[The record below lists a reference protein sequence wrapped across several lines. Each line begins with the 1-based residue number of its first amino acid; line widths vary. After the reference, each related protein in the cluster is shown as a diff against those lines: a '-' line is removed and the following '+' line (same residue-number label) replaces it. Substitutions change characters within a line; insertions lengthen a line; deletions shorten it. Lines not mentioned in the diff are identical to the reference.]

1 MKPAGAELGLP
12 VCPGILLT
20 LLVIAL
26 FLRHDD
32 TPIVKASGREL
43 SYMLLAGILICYLN
57 TFLLLT
63 KPSAVACALQRVG
76 IGLGFSFIY
85 GALFTKT
92 NRISR
97 IFYSASRSAK
107 RPSCISPRSQIV
119 IATLLISV
127 QLFGTLAWLVVEP
140 PGVRSHYPD
149 RSEVIL
155 KCRIKDSSFL
165 VSLVYNM
172 VLIVVCTVYAVKAR
186 KVPENFNETK
196 FIAFTMYTTCI
207 IWLAFVPIYFGTGN
221 SFEVSAVIAAD
232 LFIYC

>member
-1 MKPAGAELGLP
+1 M
-12 VCPGILLT
+12 VIL
-20 LLVIAL
+20 V
-26 FLRHDD
+26 FLRRDD

-63 KPSAVACALQRVG
+63 KPSPAACALQRVG
-76 IGLGFSFIY
+76 VGLGFAFIY
-85 GALFTKT
+85 SALFTKT

-107 RPSCISPRSQIV
+107 RPSFISPKSQIV
-119 IATLLISV
+119 IAALLISV
-127 QLFGTLAWLVVEP
+127 QLLATAVWLLVEP
-140 PGVRSHYPD
+140 PGVRYDYPD
-149 RSEVIL
+149 RGQVIL

-172 VLIVVCTVYAVKAR
+172 VLIVVCTLYAVKAR

-221 SFEVSAVIAAD
+221 SFEVSPNADCVVIEMSPDAGCV
-232 LFIYC
+232 F